1 MNQKVTLLNTDA
13 GSELGGQMT
22 RVVLVRIVIVLAN
35 TKHDASP
42 ACLVSNGWIEQKK
55 KKTCAFVCART
66 QPSTAI
72 IFHVAT
78 NLLESIIYRD
88 FFYRSARYI
97 FLALCARPRVYVFLI
112 YCS

>member
-35 TKHDASP
+35 TKPDASP

-55 KKTCAFVCART
+55 KNVC
-66 QPSTAI
+66 
-72 IFHVAT
+72 VC
-78 NLLESIIYRD
+78 
-88 FFYRSARYI
+88 
-97 FLALCARPRVYVFLI
+97 LC
-112 YCS
+112 